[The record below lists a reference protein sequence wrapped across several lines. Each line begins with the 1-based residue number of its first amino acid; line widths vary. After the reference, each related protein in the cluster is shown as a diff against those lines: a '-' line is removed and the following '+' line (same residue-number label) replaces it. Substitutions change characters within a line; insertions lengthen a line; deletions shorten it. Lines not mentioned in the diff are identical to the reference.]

1 MRVIKLG
8 GSLMSDVESLMQC
21 LNTIEQKLKDRV
33 VIVPGGGLFADQVRV
48 AQKQWQFDDEIA
60 HEMAI
65 LAIQQMALLFKSI
78 KPSFLISN
86 TVSITPNNKVIIWSP
101 DIQLLNQNAIKASWD
116 ITSDSLAAWLAN
128 QIQANELILV
138 KSAEISANM
147 TINQMQKQGLV
158 DKAFET
164 FTQNSSYNI
173 VLLNKYSFNE
183 YTFI

>member
-1 MRVIKLG
+1 MN
-8 GSLMSDVESLMQC
+8 DVESLRQC
-21 LNTIEQKLKDRV
+21 LNTIEQKVKDRV
-33 VIVPGGGLFADQVRV
+33 VIVPGGGLFADQVRL
-48 AQKQWQFDDEIA
+48 AQKQWEFNDEVA

-65 LAIQQMALLFKSI
+65 LAMQQMALLFKSI

-86 TVSITPNNKVIIWSP
+86 TVSIKADNKIVIWSP
-101 DIQLLNQNAIKASWD
+101 DIKQLNQEGIEANWD
-116 ITSDSLAAWLAN
+116 ITSDSLAGWLAN
-128 QIQANELILV
+128 QIQADELILV
-138 KSAEISANM
+138 KSAEISEKM

-158 DKAFET
+158 DKAFEK